1 MATCCTVHLRVD
13 DGNTV
18 TLGVG
23 EQRGVSWDGTEYIP
37 YHHSEMP
44 DYEGSYEV
52 TPQAE
57 AQTLATANRA
67 MREDLVINPI
77 PSNYGLITWNGQ
89 VLTVS

>member
-1 MATCCTVHLRVD
+1 MASAYRVRLSARDPSPVRLRVEG
-13 DGNTV
+13 DGSATFA
-18 TLGVG
+18 
-23 EQRGVSWDGTEYIP
+23 STEYIP

-89 VLTVS
+89 VLKVS